1 VLLHNTAH
9 RMQEA
14 ATVVEET
21 PVVKQAAVVVPID
34 AVDVGIGDPPP
45 PFTSWC
51 DWARD
56 GLRQALEGMKQSG
69 GGVTE
74 YHVGSRGLKRE
85 GLKSQIDNVAYWNAM
100 VKLYCGVD
108 GLPSAVTGRD
118 TACRIV
124 PRDL

>member
-1 VLLHNTAH
+1 
-9 RMQEA
+9 MPEA
-14 ATVVEET
+14 AVVQET
-21 PVVKQAAVVVPID
+21 PVVSPAVVVVKPAD
-34 AVDVGIGDPPP
+34 AVDVGAGDPPP

-51 DWARD
+51 EWARD

-100 VKLYCGVD
+100 VQLYCGVS
-108 GLPSAVTGRD
+108 GLPPSVTGRD